1 MARIRKLKWP
11 VLSRLTWAWLVFA
24 CGGAGVLAY
33 AGLNA
38 DKRAAAIAMPV
49 EAIER
54 LAAPAERPGES
65 RGERMAQAPSPERLA
80 PAFGVTTA
88 SLSDEADAAEAPFSH
103 DDAQSGF
110 DEEPYSMETG
120 DILALGEPGHFPG
133 DPADEIVITIDGA
146 PARAPGEKPPSTTI
160 KSAAPPTPIA
170 ATDQTM
176 LRKTDYGMAPKI
188 GAGGRRASSYY
199 AKPFKQGEAP
209 DVALIVGGL
218 GLNRALTERAIDDL
232 PANVTLAFAPYAKD
246 LAFWTKRA
254 REAGHEVLLELPM
267 EDRLGAEE
275 VLGPAALMT
284 TRSSAENLK
293 RLDWMLSRFD
303 GFFGVTNYLGAK
315 FTADAAFDPVLRE
328 IKNSGLAYFDD
339 SGALRHSWHGEDKTA
354 TTVNRIINPGFETDR
369 SATLADLEALEKIA
383 KRDGDAIG
391 KTYANSSTLD
401 VIADWAAKVGER
413 ELELAPA
420 SAVLSARASEL

>member
-24 CGGAGVLAY
+24 CCGAGVMAY
-33 AGLNA
+33 TAFNA
-38 DKRAAAIAMPV
+38 DKRPAAIAMPV

-54 LAAPAERPGES
+54 LAAPAERV
-65 RGERMAQAPSPERLA
+65 AQAPSPERLA
-80 PAFGVTTA
+80 PATGVTNA
-88 SLSDEADAAEAPFSH
+88 SLGEEADALEAPYARS
-103 DDAQSGF
+103 
-110 DEEPYSMETG
+110 DERSDFGAEPYSMETG
-120 DILALGEPGHFPG
+120 DILALGEPGNFPG

-146 PARAPGEKPPSTTI
+146 PALAPGEKPAPTTAR
-160 KSAAPPTPIA
+160 SAAAPTPIA
-170 ATDQTM
+170 ATDQSM

-188 GAGGRRASSYY
+188 GPGGRRASSYY
-199 AKPFKQGEAP
+199 AKPFKQGEHP

-246 LAFWTKRA
+246 LSFWTKRA
-254 REAGHEVLLELPM
+254 RDAGHEVLLELPM
-267 EDRLGAEE
+267 EDRLGAED

-284 TRSSAENLK
+284 TRTSAENLQ

-315 FTADAAFDPVLRE
+315 FTSDDAFDPVLRQ

-354 TTVNRIINPGFETDR
+354 TTVNRIIDPGFETDR
-369 SATLADLEALEKIA
+369 SATSADLAALEKIA

-401 VIADWAAKVGER
+401 VIADWAVKVGER

-420 SAVLSARASEL
+420 SAVLAARAGAL